1 MRILLS
7 GCGGQLG
14 RALTA
19 ALPSCGELHAFAKA
33 DFDLTSEPGMLAVL
47 DRIRPDLVV
56 NAAAYTAVDQ
66 AETEPALAMAVNAA
80 GPGVIA
86 RWAAKNNAALLH
98 YSTDYVFDGAAT
110 GPYRESDAVS
120 PANRYGATKLAG
132 ELAICKSGARH
143 LIVRT
148 SWLYDGDGRNFL
160 TTILRLAMERE
171 ALRVVDDQIGA
182 PTPAAWLAEATVR
195 ILAGA
200 SGKALFQGDS
210 GGILHAAAAG
220 ETSWHGFAVA
230 IFEEARRRGLP
241 VKADTV
247 VPVPSS
253 AYPTPARRPHS
264 SVFALDRL
272 RGEYGVTPPPW
283 RAALSQVFATMSRDA
298 TGA

>member
-7 GCGGQLG
+7 GCEGQLG
-14 RALTA
+14 RALTVV
-19 ALPSCGELHAFAKA
+19 LPSCGELHPFAKA
-33 DFDLTSEPGMLAVL
+33 DFDLISEPAMLAVL
-47 DRIRPDLVV
+47 DRVRPDLVI

-66 AETEPALAMAVNAA
+66 AETEPALAMAVNGA

-86 RWAAKNNAALLH
+86 RWAAKNDAALLH
-98 YSTDYVFDGAAT
+98 YSTDYVFDGVDA
-110 GPYRESDAVS
+110 GSYRESDPVC

-132 ELAICKSGARH
+132 EQAIRNSGARH

-148 SWLYDGDGRNFL
+148 SWLYDGVGRNFL
-160 TTILRLAMERE
+160 TSMLRLAAERE
-171 ALRVVDDQIGA
+171 ELRVVDDQTGA

-200 SGKALFQGDS
+200 SGVALFQADS

-220 ETSWHGFAVA
+220 QTSWHGFAVA
-230 IFEEARRRGLP
+230 IIEEARRSGLP
-241 VKADTV
+241 VKAVRV

-253 AYPTPARRPHS
+253 AYPTPARRPRH

-272 RGEYGVTPPPW
+272 REEFGVSPPPW
-283 RAALSQVFATMSRDA
+283 RAALSQVFETIFR